1 MVKAIDHCCT
11 RVEDACSMISNAYHL
26 AGIFDRRNEFGHAIA
41 SNSNF
46 DHQWTPSALPYL
58 AFRLHSISRYSASFR
73 RARQRIIGL

>member
-46 DHQWTPSALPYL
+46 D
-58 AFRLHSISRYSASFR
+58 
-73 RARQRIIGL
+73 